1 MQKVVI
7 GSALFLGGLAAGFFI
22 GVKFTKK
29 KLMEDYYAMESDIRH
44 MYAAKIKEMKEEK
57 DAIENTTVD
66 NDNTNDIPTEIKNV
80 VNNPDLK
87 EAAAKILQ
95 KEASSIITAERYSS
109 DPDCGGPTDEDED
122 DEDEDKEPIL
132 EKISRSESRDMN
144 IPYVISPGEFGENDY
159 EEIELIYWAD
169 GILSEDRDII
179 EDTDSVV
186 GPDALHSFGQYED
199 GDVVYVRNDARRCD
213 YAILRDYRNFTSLPR
228 NQRR

>member
-7 GSALFLGGLAAGFFI
+7 GSALFLSGLTIGFFV

-44 MYAAKIKEMKEEK
+44 MYTAKIKEMKEEK
-57 DAIENTTVD
+57 DAIANTTVD
-66 NDNTNDIPTEIKNV
+66 NDNTNVISTENKNV

-87 EAAAKILQ
+87 EAATKILQ
-95 KEASSIITAERYSS
+95 REASSIIAAERYSS
-109 DPDCGGPTDEDED
+109 DPDCGGPTDEDDD
-122 DEDEDKEPIL
+122 DEDDEPIL